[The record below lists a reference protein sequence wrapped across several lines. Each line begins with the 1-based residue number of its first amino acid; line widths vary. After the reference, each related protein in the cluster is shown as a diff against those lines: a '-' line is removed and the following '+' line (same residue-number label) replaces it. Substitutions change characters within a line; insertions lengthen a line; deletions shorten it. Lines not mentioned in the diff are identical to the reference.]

1 MENYKE
7 ISLSEVREMIIRYGA
22 KYMERYESD
31 LYYDCNS
38 VGKMQPGVSIFW
50 MVSGTH
56 TYIYTAKE
64 MHDHNIGVNLVCG
77 NRFNY
82 RIDCKPRSRYGN
94 GVQFDM
100 TQVCDMEIQ
109 NAINDYQRSLV
120 NAGI

>member
-1 MENYKE
+1 MEDHKE
-7 ISLSEVREMIIRYGA
+7 ISLSQVREMIIRYGA
-22 KYMERYESD
+22 KYMDRYESD

-38 VGKMQPGVSIFW
+38 VGKMQPGDTIFW

-56 TYIYTAKE
+56 TNMYTAKE
-64 MHDHNIGVNLVCG
+64 MHDPYIGNLVRG

-82 RIDCKPRSRYGN
+82 RIDCKARSRYGN

-100 TQVCDMEIQ
+100 TQVNDVEIQ

>member
-1 MENYKE
+1 MENHNE
-7 ISLSEVREMIIRYGA
+7 ISLSQVRELIIRYGA
-22 KYMERYESD
+22 KYMESYESD
-31 LYYDCNS
+31 LYYDCKS
-38 VGKMQPGVSIFW
+38 VGKMQPGDTTFW

-56 TYIYTAKE
+56 THMYTAKE
-64 MHDHNIGVNLVCG
+64 MHDHNIGVNLVRG

-82 RIDCKPRSRYGN
+82 RIDCKASRYIDN

-109 NAINDYQRSLV
+109 MAVNDYQRSLV